1 MVRALDSSP
10 FSSGSGEVVTQVA
23 SNSLVVARGGVGN
36 SPRGLAQEDQQQQR
50 EGFLRALPFL
60 FHDNESDVRSSPG
73 KRISTRTSVM
83 SGSAIKGNRNS
94 SCGISALCPMAAVS
108 QVSRIDV

>member
-36 SPRGLAQEDQQQQR
+36 SPGTLRKKISSNRGRAFSEPSLHCFGVLGMRKSAQACLNAMAPANDLLPHFQ
-50 EGFLRALPFL
+50 LRPIPP
-60 FHDNESDVRSSPG
+60 SGYSPY
-73 KRISTRTSVM
+73 R
-83 SGSAIKGNRNS
+83 
-94 SCGISALCPMAAVS
+94 
-108 QVSRIDV
+108 